1 MKNLRKEDV
10 VDLALNM
17 VRVVNAQITQD
28 ILDLEPEELSPSF
41 KTKNYE
47 VTLIIKAKANIN
59 DLFEVEI
66 K

>member
-1 MKNLRKEDV
+1 MENLRKEDV

-28 ILDLEPEELSPSF
+28 ILDLGPEELSPSF

-47 VTLIIKAKANIN
+47 VTLTIKAREQ
-59 DLFEVEI
+59 D
-66 K
+66 